1 MINCIILLSCVLE
14 IQHRWKQISTNMI
27 VANILIKKYKDV
39 SKKTM
44 SVIWAWSVLETSH
57 LGSSA
62 ENSHSQNPVSIINTV
77 SVHFPKQRETK
88 KMWSFSITV
97 RVFPCSSFH
106 FSTALSKDRGKEN
119 KLYSLIISEKSP
131 EPVDIICHGVNGSHG
146 RCTIRAWAFRRK

>member
-57 LGSSA
+57 LGSSD

-146 RCTIRAWAFRRK
+146 RCTIRTWAFRKK